1 MLVAE
6 YAGNE
11 QFHVAE
17 RTASPPGPGEAQI
30 EVAFVGICGTDLHIK
45 HGHMDGRVSI
55 PSPIGHEMSG
65 VVAALGE
72 GVSGLQVGDQVTVMP
87 LWWCGQCPA
96 CRNGNQHVCQNL
108 VFVGIDRAGAMQQL
122 WTVDQSIVVP
132 IPNDLPL
139 EIGALAEPLA
149 VAVHDVRRARIVAGE
164 KVLVV
169 GGGPI
174 GLLIALVA
182 GAQGADVRI
191 SEPNEYRRALAQRLG
206 LSTLDPGSEDI
217 AVSVDV
223 WTETAGVDAAFEV
236 SGAPQG
242 LHAATHALRVRGR
255 LVVVAIHSAPV
266 ATDLFRVF
274 WRELELIGARVYERQ
289 DFEQA
294 VRLLADEAVP
304 AQDLISAVEPLE
316 RTAAAFEVLEAG
328 AGVMKVLIDLRS

>member
-11 QFHVAE
+11 RFDVAE
-17 RTASPPGPGEAQI
+17 RTASPPGPGEVQI
-30 EVAFVGICGTDLHIK
+30 EVAFVGICGTDLHVK
-45 HGHMDGRVSI
+45 HGHMDARVSI

-65 VVAALGE
+65 VVAALGQ
-72 GVSGLQVGDQVTVMP
+72 GVSGLQIGDQVTVMP

-132 IPNDLPL
+132 IPNALPL

-149 VAVHDVRRARIVAGE
+149 VAVHDVRRARIVTGE

-182 GAQGADVRI
+182 RADGADVLI
-191 SEPNEYRRALAQRLG
+191 SEPNEFRRGLAERLG
-206 LSTLDPGSEDI
+206 LGTFDPSSADI
-217 AVSVDV
+217 AQTIDV
-223 WTETAGVDAAFEV
+223 WTGSAGVDASFEV

-242 LHAATHALRVRGR
+242 LHTATHALRVRGR

-274 WRELELIGARVYERQ
+274 WRELELIGARVYERE
-289 DFEQA
+289 DFERA
-294 VRLLADEAVP
+294 VCLLGDRAVP
-304 AQDLISAVEPLE
+304 ARELISAVEPLE
-316 RTAAAFEVLEAG
+316 RVAAAFGVLEAG
-328 AGVMKVLIDLRS
+328 GGVMKVLIDVRS